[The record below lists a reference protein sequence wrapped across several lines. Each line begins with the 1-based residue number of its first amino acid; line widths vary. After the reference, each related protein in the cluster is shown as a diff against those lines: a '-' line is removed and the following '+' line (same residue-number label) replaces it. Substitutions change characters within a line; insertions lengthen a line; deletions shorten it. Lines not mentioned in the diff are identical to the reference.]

1 MPHGKEESGCEDG
14 RVKRKAA
21 VKAAGER
28 EKRPRRRQ
36 EKEKSGC
43 EGSRGKR
50 KAAAEAAGERE
61 KRL

>member
-1 MPHGKEESGCEDG
+1 MA
-14 RVKRKAA
+14 KRKAA

-28 EKRPRRRQ
+28 EKRLRRRQ
-36 EKEKSGC
+36 GKEKSGC
-43 EGSRGKR
+43 EGGRGKR